1 MRVLL
6 LRAKHLFVAAMTAI
20 VLAGGKAERWTW
32 RLCPTSPG
40 LPRPAILSAG
50 ETQMFVLGE
59 RTTVRDPLSRPP
71 ILAFPFADLKKL
83 EIVPA
88 CNNVP

>member
-1 MRVLL
+1 
-6 LRAKHLFVAAMTAI
+6 
-20 VLAGGKAERWTW
+20 
-32 RLCPTSPG
+32 
-40 LPRPAILSAG
+40 
-50 ETQMFVLGE
+50 MFVLGE